1 MVLPTTGS
9 EEFSPLDQIRQT
21 ETNITRQ
28 IAAARVSAGRS
39 AEEARLQ
46 AEQIKRQA
54 QEEGRRKGQAAYQEF
69 LLCAGEEAQA
79 IVTQAKLRS
88 AEMQRRT
95 EQRMEAAVSLAVKI
109 VIGSENGGEQ

>member
-9 EEFSPLDQIRQT
+9 DELSPLDQIRQT

-54 QEEGRRKGQAAYQEF
+54 QEEGKRKGQAIYQEI
-69 LLCAGEEAQA
+69 LVHAGEEAKA
-79 IVTQAKLRS
+79 ITAQAKRRS
-88 AEMQRRT
+88 AEMQRVA
-95 EQRMEAAVSLAVKI
+95 EQRMDEMVSLAVNI
-109 VIGSENGGEQ
+109 IIGFENNGEQ

>member
-9 EEFSPLDQIRQT
+9 EELSPLDQIRQT

-54 QEEGRRKGQAAYQEF
+54 QEEGRRKGQAIYQEI
-69 LLCAGEEAQA
+69 LVRASEEAQA
-79 IVTQAKLRS
+79 IIVQAKRRS
-88 AEMQRRT
+88 AEMQRVA
-95 EQRMEAAVSLAVKI
+95 EQRMDEVVSHAVKF
-109 VIGSENGGEQ
+109 VIGFENNGEQ

>member
-9 EEFSPLDQIRQT
+9 EELSPLDQIRQT

-46 AEQIKRQA
+46 AEQIKHQA
-54 QEEGRRKGQAAYQEF
+54 QEDGRRKGQAVYQEI
-69 LLCAGEEAQA
+69 LLRAEEEAQA
-79 IVTQAKLRS
+79 ILSQEKHRS
-88 AEMQRRT
+88 AQMQQT
-95 EQRMEAAVSLAVKI
+95 AEKRMDSAVSLAVKI
-109 VIGSENGGEQ
+109 VIGFENNGEQ

>member
-9 EEFSPLDQIRQT
+9 EELSPLDQIRQT
-21 ETNITRQ
+21 ETHITRQ

-54 QEEGRRKGQAAYQEF
+54 QEEGKRKGKAVYEEI
-69 LLCAGEEAQA
+69 LLRAGEEAQS
-79 IVTQAKLRS
+79 IVTQAKNRS
-88 AEMQRRT
+88 TEMQRRA
-95 EQRMEAAVSLAVKI
+95 EQRMEAAVSLAAKI
-109 VIGSENGGEQ
+109 VIGSENNGE